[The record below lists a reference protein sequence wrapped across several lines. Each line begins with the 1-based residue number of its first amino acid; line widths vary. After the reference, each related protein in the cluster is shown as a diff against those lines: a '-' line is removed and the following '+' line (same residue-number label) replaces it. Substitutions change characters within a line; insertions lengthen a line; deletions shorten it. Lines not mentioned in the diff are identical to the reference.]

1 MCEAA
6 QGASGR
12 GGDARNDAI
21 GEGSSLERFQAVL
34 EASIREHVHSFHPM
48 WLKFESEQIK
58 LAQVCTHVG
67 VLRLSFQASLSFW
80 VSV

>member
-34 EASIREHVHSFHPM
+34 EASIREHVHGFHPM
-48 WLKFESEQIK
+48 
-58 LAQVCTHVG
+58 
-67 VLRLSFQASLSFW
+67 
-80 VSV
+80 